1 MATHWLPAGGEVAV
15 TTKDTQ
21 QVIVRMPADLHAAL
35 KERAAADER
44 SMSQAI
50 RHAIRRYLESEQ
62 S

>member
-1 MATHWLPAGGEVAV
+1 MTSP
-15 TTKDTQ
+15 KDTQ
-21 QVIVRMPADLHAAL
+21 QVIVRMPADLHTAL